1 MDQNIESE
9 SIEDEIIDNNNQA
22 EIEKSSKEHQLWLE
36 RERLAQIEW
45 RAKKALEVAKQVEF
59 IYLVIIYNFIEIIFV
74 YLS

>member
-45 RAKKALEVAKQVEF
+45 RAKKALEIANQVEF
-59 IYLVIIYNFIEIIFV
+59 IY
-74 YLS
+74 

>member
-45 RAKKALEVAKQVEF
+45 RAKKALEIAKQVEF
-59 IYLVIIYNFIEIIFV
+59 IY
-74 YLS
+74 